1 MWQNYKAD
9 LRQIGKKD
17 LSSEL
22 QSEVFGEINELTQG
36 KLLDIKINPKDKTV
50 LIKGKEGDIIKQ
62 ETWDI
67 KEYLK
72 IARQYVNK
80 TVTINKIRETYGI
93 EDAYQYEEL
102 GHLIMKKSK
111 SINRKVVDRGLENR
125 LETLKKVLRKDKDT
139 GEIPLIRAGKNLQE
153 QLEIKYQAY
162 ENADDYINAA
172 GEDVSKYKNK
182 KGQFRSQKLRRE
194 YLKLFNEATDD
205 QDFSWSEF
213 AEYIFNNY
221 IDQDSGITTRT
232 FWKGLSKDEQVE
244 IMKDYMEEKQQF
256 NEMVDT
262 SEGTI
267 RAFKMKGGK

>member
-9 LRQIGKKD
+9 LRQIGKKE
-17 LSSEL
+17 LSL
-22 QSEVFGEINELTQG
+22 DIQKEVLGEVNELTQG
-36 KLLDIKINPKDKTV
+36 KLLGIQINPKDKTI
-50 LIKGKEGDIIKQ
+50 LLKGKENGIIKQ

-72 IARQYVNK
+72 TARQYVNK
-80 TVTINKIRETYGI
+80 TVAINKIKERYGI
-93 EDAYQYEEL
+93 EDSYQYEEL
-102 GHLIMKKSK
+102 SQLIMKKSK
-111 SINRKVVDRGLENR
+111 SINRAIIDRGLQNR
-125 LETLKKVLRKDKDT
+125 LETLKKVLRKNKDT

-162 ENADDYINAA
+162 ENADDYVRAA
-172 GEDVSKYKNK
+172 GENVSKYKTENGK
-182 KGQFRSQKLRRE
+182 FRSQKLRRE

-244 IMKDYMEEKQQF
+244 IMKEYRQEKQEF

-262 SEGTI
+262 SEGAI
-267 RAFKMKGGK
+267 RAFKTKGGK